1 MISAL
6 LPVLCSA
13 PEDFF
18 RSLPPTRDLLNI
30 QGEKT
35 KPMTVSGKFSI
46 DSPLSYIGKKKA
58 LIWFPIVRLE
68 YAVVVYISD
77 PLKPSAVLSVD

>member
-1 MISAL
+1 
-6 LPVLCSA
+6 
-13 PEDFF
+13 
-18 RSLPPTRDLLNI
+18 
-30 QGEKT
+30 
-35 KPMTVSGKFSI
+35 MTVSGKFSI